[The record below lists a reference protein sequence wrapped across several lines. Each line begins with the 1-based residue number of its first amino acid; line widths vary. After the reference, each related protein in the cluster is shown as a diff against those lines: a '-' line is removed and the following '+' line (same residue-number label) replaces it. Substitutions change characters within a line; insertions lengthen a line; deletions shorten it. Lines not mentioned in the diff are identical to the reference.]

1 MSNKPQKLTKQKL
14 KSQEKDKKSLIA
26 GSIVATLIAVTPYI
40 STLWESVPSQKTLNT
55 FFGLYTSNYY
65 EDIQVLVWTVLGKV
79 VPLFLL
85 FIWIFTNRH
94 WWYHVLLIPISMYL
108 YQIIEVFN
116 DDLRFTETNQIFY
129 LLPVMGVVIPSI
141 YLIRAKIFNKINE
154 ANQTLEELEDE
165 FKISPKNFWSKIKD
179 YF

>member
-1 MSNKPQKLTKQKL
+1 
-14 KSQEKDKKSLIA
+14 
-26 GSIVATLIAVTPYI
+26 
-40 STLWESVPSQKTLNT
+40 
-55 FFGLYTSNYY
+55 
-65 EDIQVLVWTVLGKV
+65 
-79 VPLFLL
+79 
-85 FIWIFTNRH
+85 
-94 WWYHVLLIPISMYL
+94 MYL